1 MTTTVTPSLTPM
13 NVTASLEASDNSA
26 GNSFWQGNG
35 GRGEEKK
42 TKKGRKKE
50 FFEGS
55 VTAETW
61 GIYADLAGLMNA
73 ICLLQ
78 TQSAFLNQAKSA
90 VARLERLSN
99 QPKTGRR
106 KMDQTTTTAELTAFI
121 AEVLHK
127 TQHKTD
133 LNEDETATNTVVYD
147 PAKRLQ
153 SKTLNHR
160 TDWSDFGDLIQYR
173 MELLENEK
181 EHLLGLAQSARL
193 RIEES
198 NHPKMNTELQSLN
211 DATNRT
217 LDELN
222 TQSFK
227 AFHSQTIRLPKK
239 VLSLI
244 NN

>member
-1 MTTTVTPSLTPM
+1 MSVP
-13 NVTASLEASDNSA
+13 ASLEASDNSA
-26 GNSFWQGNG
+26 GDSFWQGSG

-42 TKKGRKKE
+42 PKKARIKC
-50 FFEGS
+50 FFGGS
-55 VTAETW
+55 VPAETW

-90 VARLERLSN
+90 VERLQRLSN
-99 QPKTGRR
+99 QPKTSGR
-106 KMDQTTTTAELTAFI
+106 KMDQAATTAKLTAFI
-121 AEVLHK
+121 ADVLHK
-127 TQHKTD
+127 THHKTD
-133 LNEDETATNTVVYD
+133 LNADETATNTLAYD
-147 PAKRLQ
+147 TAKRLQ

-160 TDWSDFGDLIQYR
+160 TNWSDFADLIQNR
-173 MELLENEK
+173 MNLLENEK
-181 EHLLGLAQSARL
+181 EHLMGLAQSARL

-198 NHPKMNTELQSLN
+198 NHPGMNVVLQNLS

-227 AFHSQTIRLPKK
+227 VFQSQTIRLPKK
-239 VLSLI
+239 VLNLI

>member
-1 MTTTVTPSLTPM
+1 MTTTVTTNLTPM
-13 NVTASLEASDNSA
+13 NITAPFEASDNSA
-26 GNSFWQGNG
+26 GDSSWLGNG
-35 GRGEEKK
+35 ERGEGKK
-42 TKKGRKKE
+42 PKKAKRG

-55 VTAETW
+55 VPAETW

-90 VARLERLSN
+90 VERLQRLSN
-99 QPKTGRR
+99 QPKTSGR
-106 KMDQTTTTAELTAFI
+106 KMDQAATTAKLTAFI
-121 AEVLHK
+121 ADVLHK
-127 TQHKTD
+127 THHKTD
-133 LNEDETATNTVVYD
+133 LNADETATNTLAYD
-147 PAKRLQ
+147 TAKRLQ

-160 TDWSDFGDLIQYR
+160 TNWSDFTDLIQNR
-173 MELLENEK
+173 MNLLETEK

-198 NHPKMNTELQSLN
+198 NHPGMNVVLQNLS

-227 AFHSQTIRLPKK
+227 VFQSQTIRLPKK
-239 VLSLI
+239 VLNLI

>member
-1 MTTTVTPSLTPM
+1 MTTTVTTNLSPM

-26 GNSFWQGNG
+26 SGSFCQQNG
-35 GRGEEKK
+35 ERGEEKK
-42 TKKGRKKE
+42 SKKVRKKG

-55 VTAETW
+55 VPAETW

-90 VARLERLSN
+90 VERLQRLSN
-99 QPKTGRR
+99 QPKTSGR
-106 KMDQTTTTAELTAFI
+106 KMDQAATTAKLTAFI
-121 AEVLHK
+121 ADVLHK
-127 TQHKTD
+127 THHKTD
-133 LNEDETATNTVVYD
+133 LNADETATNTLAYD
-147 PAKRLQ
+147 TAKRLQ

-160 TDWSDFGDLIQYR
+160 TNWSDFTDLIQNR
-173 MELLENEK
+173 MKLLETEK

-198 NHPKMNTELQSLN
+198 NHPGMNVVLQNLS

-227 AFHSQTIRLPKK
+227 VFQSQTIRLPKK
-239 VLSLI
+239 VLNLI

>member
-1 MTTTVTPSLTPM
+1 MTTTVTTNLTPM
-13 NVTASLEASDNSA
+13 NVTASLGTSDNSA
-26 GNSFWQGNG
+26 GDSFWQRNG
-35 GRGEEKK
+35 GHREEKNP
-42 TKKGRKKE
+42 KKARKKA
-50 FFEGS
+50 FFQGS
-55 VTAETW
+55 VSAETW

-90 VARLERLSN
+90 VVRLERLSN
-99 QPKTGRR
+99 QPKTDGSES
-106 KMDQTTTTAELTAFI
+106 DQSTTTAELAAFI
-121 AEVLHK
+121 ADVLHK

-133 LNEDETATNTVVYD
+133 WNEDETATNALLHD
-147 PAKRLQ
+147 PAKQLQ
-153 SKTLNHR
+153 SNTLNHCA
-160 TDWSDFGDLIQYR
+160 DWSNFGDLIQNR
-173 MELLENEK
+173 LELLENEK

-198 NHPKMNTELQSLN
+198 NHPTVNTELQNLS

-227 AFHSQTIRLPKK
+227 AFQSQTVRLPKK